1 MATELASAYLSLI
14 PTIRNAG
21 KQISAQ
27 LDGIDVSSSGRKM
40 GKQLSDGV
48 SSALSSDGVSAFEN
62 AVAKASA
69 NVGRAMNAEKDAA
82 TQLAIAE
89 QRLNETRGK
98 YAAGSSQVMAAE
110 ARVETAKRKHA
121 QATENLKS
129 AEAKLKTAET
139 ELSSANTRLAST
151 SDTASGG
158 LKRMGGAAKGAT
170 TAVKAVG
177 AAAIAAAAAALGA
190 FAGKA
195 AQASDATHKFRQTL
209 DFAGLD
215 DSTISA
221 LTESTQKYADQT
233 VYGLEDIQ
241 TITAQLA
248 ANGVADYDKLAEA
261 AGNLNAAAGGNA
273 ETYKTVGMVMTQTS
287 GLGKLTT
294 ENFNQ
299 LSEAIPGASGK
310 LKQALSDMGAYEGGV
325 GNFNKAM
332 ENGEISAEEFNQAVM
347 DLGFDE
353 AAVEAAKSTAT
364 FEGAMGN
371 LEAAASAGMVKIV
384 DQVKPYITNAING
397 VTPVIEGAFNVV
409 AEGVGRVIEGIK
421 GFGERMAPVFEP
433 VAQAARDAA
442 PLFQQIG
449 EKVIGELAPA
459 LENVGLAFEKV
470 IAAVAPFAETVVST
484 VAPVVADIAGKVTD
498 LATKISEDLAPII
511 EGIAQVV
518 AAVMPAI
525 QAAWTIAMNAIRG
538 VIDAV
543 WPYIEQVIG
552 TAMTI
557 IKDIINVV
565 LAIINGDWGAVWEGI
580 KTLLS
585 DVWEGIKSLISGAI
599 DAVKGVISTALDT
612 IKSIWDGA
620 WSGISSFFGGIW
632 DGIKQGASDGINAV
646 IDAVSGIKDK
656 ITGFFSDAGQWLVD
670 AGKNILQG
678 LWDGISGALDWLGDK
693 LGGIGDFIIEHKG
706 PPSYDRIMLAEN
718 GELIMRGLIDG
729 IVGQKPALASALAGI
744 GGQVEAAATWGAPSV
759 AGRRDEGA
767 SVVAWLDANLPA
779 IIQRYTPVTGERDF
793 ARMARGA
800 VSRA

>member
-27 LDGIDVSSSGRKM
+27 LDGIDVSDSGRKM

-48 SSALSSDGVSAFEN
+48 ASSLSSDSVSAFES

-69 NVGRAMNAEKDAA
+69 NVGRAMSAEKDAA

-110 ARVETAKRKHA
+110 ARVESAKRRHA

-151 SDTASGG
+151 SGTASGG

-177 AAAIAAAAAALGA
+177 AAAIAAAAAAFGA
-190 FAGKA
+190 LAGKA
-195 AQASDATHKFRQTL
+195 AQASDATHKFKQTL
-209 DFAGLD
+209 NFAGLD

-241 TITAQLA
+241 AITAQLA

-332 ENGEISAEEFNQAVM
+332 ENGEISAEEFNRAVM
-347 DLGFDE
+347 ELGFDE
-353 AAVEAAKSTAT
+353 AAVEAAKSTET
-364 FEGAMGN
+364 FEGALGN

-384 DQVKPYITNAING
+384 DQVKPYITSAING

-409 AEGVGRVIEGIK
+409 AEGVGRVVDGIK
-421 GFGERMAPVFEP
+421 QFGERMAPVFEP
-433 VAQAARDAA
+433 VAQAARDIA
-442 PLFQQIG
+442 PLFEQIG
-449 EKVIGELAPA
+449 GKVTGELAPA

-470 IAAVAPFAETVVST
+470 IEAVAPFAETIVST
-484 VAPVVADIAGKVTD
+484 VGPIVADISGKFVD
-498 LATKISEDLAPII
+498 LGTTISEKLAPII
-511 EGIAQVV
+511 EGLAQIV
-518 AAVMPAI
+518 AVAMPYI
-525 QAAWTIAMNAIRG
+525 QAVWTNVTNAIKG
-538 VIDAV
+538 VVDAV
-543 WPYIEQVIG
+543 WPIIEQVIN

-557 IKDIINVV
+557 IQDVINVV
-565 LAIINGDWGAVWEGI
+565 LALISGDWGAVWEGI
-580 KTLLS
+580 KTLVF
-585 DVWEGIKSLISGAI
+585 DVWEGIKSLIGTAI
-599 DAVKGVISTALDT
+599 ESVKGVISTALDT

-678 LWDGISGALDWLGDK
+678 LWDGISGALGWLGDQ

-706 PPSYDRIMLAEN
+706 PPSYDRVMLAKN
-718 GELIMRGLIDG
+718 GELIMCGLIDG
-729 IVGQKPALASALAGI
+729 IVGQKPALASALAGV

-779 IIQRYTPVTGERDF
+779 IIQRYTPVTGEREF

>member
-27 LDGIDVSSSGRKM
+27 LDGIDVSDSGRKM

-48 SSALSSDGVSAFEN
+48 ASSLSSDSVSAFES

-151 SDTASGG
+151 SGTASGG

-177 AAAIAAAAAALGA
+177 AAAIAAAAAAFGA
-190 FAGKA
+190 LAGKA

-215 DSTISA
+215 NSTISA

-332 ENGEISAEEFNQAVM
+332 ENGEISAEEFNRAVM
-347 DLGFDE
+347 NLGFDE
-353 AAVEAAKSTAT
+353 AAVEAAKSTET
-364 FEGAMGN
+364 FEGALGN

-384 DQVKPYITNAING
+384 DQVKPYITSAING

-409 AEGVGRVIEGIK
+409 AEGVGRVVDGVK
-421 GFGERMAPVFEP
+421 QFGERMAPVFEP
-433 VAQAARDAA
+433 VAQAARDIA
-442 PLFQQIG
+442 PLFEQIG
-449 EKVIGELAPA
+449 GKVTGELGPALEKVGQAIEKVIE
-459 LENVGLAFEKV
+459 
-470 IAAVAPFAETVVST
+470 AVAPFAETIVST
-484 VAPVVADIAGKVTD
+484 VGPIVADISGKFVD
-498 LATKISEDLAPII
+498 LGTTISEKLAPII
-511 EGIAQVV
+511 EGLAQIV
-518 AAVMPAI
+518 AVAMPYI
-525 QAAWTIAMNAIRG
+525 QAVWTNVTNAIKG
-538 VIDAV
+538 VVDAV
-543 WPYIEQVIG
+543 WPIIEQVIN

-557 IKDIINVV
+557 IKDVINVV
-565 LAIINGDWGAVWEGI
+565 LALISGDWGAVWEGI
-580 KTLLS
+580 KTLVS
-585 DVWEGIKSLISGAI
+585 DVWEGIKSLIGTAI
-599 DAVKGVISTALDT
+599 ESVKGVISSVLDS
-612 IKSIWDGA
+612 IKGIWDET
-620 WSGISSFFGGIW
+620 WNGIKSFFGGLW
-632 DGIKQGASDGINAV
+632 DGIKQAASDGI
-646 IDAVSGIKDK
+646 DAVYNTVTGIKDK
-656 ITGFFSDAGQWLVD
+656 ILGFFGDAGQWLVD

-678 LWDGISGALDWLGDK
+678 LWDGISGALGWLGDQ

-706 PPSYDRIMLAEN
+706 PPSYDRVMLAKN

-779 IIQRYTPVTGERDF
+779 IIQRYTPVTGEREF

>member
-27 LDGIDVSSSGRKM
+27 LDGVDVSSSGRKM

-48 SSALSSDGVSAFEN
+48 ASSLSSDSVSAFEN

-69 NVGRAMNAEKDAA
+69 NVGRAMNEEKDAA

-110 ARVETAKRKHA
+110 ARVESAKRKHA
-121 QATENLKS
+121 QATENVKN

-151 SDTASGG
+151 SSTASGG

-177 AAAIAAAAAALGA
+177 AAAIAAAAAALGV

-221 LTESTQKYADQT
+221 LTESTQKYADDT

-332 ENGEISAEEFNQAVM
+332 ENGEISAEEFNRAVM
-347 DLGFDE
+347 ELGFED
-353 AAVEAAKSTAT
+353 AAVEAAKSTET

-371 LEAAASAGMVKIV
+371 LEAAATAGMVKIV
-384 DQVKPYITNAING
+384 DQVKPYITSAING

-409 AEGVGRVIEGIK
+409 SEGVGRVVDGIK
-421 GFGERMAPVFEP
+421 QFGERMAPVFEP
-433 VAQAARDAA
+433 VAQAARDIA
-442 PLFQQIG
+442 PLFEQIG
-449 EKVIGELAPA
+449 GKVTGELGPALEKVGQAIEKVIE
-459 LENVGLAFEKV
+459 
-470 IAAVAPFAETVVST
+470 AVAPFAETIVST
-484 VAPVVADIAGKVTD
+484 VGPIVADISGKFVD
-498 LATKISEDLAPII
+498 LGTTISEKLAPII
-511 EGIAQVV
+511 EGLAQIV
-518 AAVMPAI
+518 AVAMPYI
-525 QAAWTIAMNAIRG
+525 QAVWTNVTNAIKG
-538 VIDAV
+538 VVDAV
-543 WPYIEQVIG
+543 WPIIEQVIN

-557 IKDIINVV
+557 IQDVINVV
-565 LAIINGDWGAVWEGI
+565 LALISGDWGAVWEGI
-580 KTLLS
+580 KTLVS
-585 DVWEGIKSLISGAI
+585 DVWEGIKSLIGTAI
-599 DAVKGVISTALDT
+599 ESVKGVISSVLDS
-612 IKSIWDGA
+612 IKGIWDET
-620 WSGISSFFGGIW
+620 WNGIKSFFGGLW
-632 DGIKQGASDGINAV
+632 DGIKQAASDGI
-646 IDAVSGIKDK
+646 DAVYNTVTGIKDK
-656 ITGFFSDAGQWLVD
+656 ILGFFGDAGQWLVD

-678 LWDGISGALDWLGDK
+678 LWDGISGALGWLGDQ

-706 PPSYDRIMLAEN
+706 PPSYDRIMLAKN

-779 IIQRYTPVTGERDF
+779 IIQRYTPVTGERDL

-800 VSRA
+800 VAYA

>member
-27 LDGIDVSSSGRKM
+27 LDGIDVSDSGRKM

-48 SSALSSDGVSAFEN
+48 ASSLSSDSVSAFES

-151 SDTASGG
+151 SGTASGG

-177 AAAIAAAAAALGA
+177 AAAIAAAAAAFGA
-190 FAGKA
+190 LAGKA

-273 ETYKTVGMVMTQTS
+273 ETYKTVGMVMAQTS
-287 GLGKLTT
+287 GFGKLTT

-332 ENGEISAEEFNQAVM
+332 ENGEISAEEFNRAVM
-347 DLGFDE
+347 DLGFGE
-353 AAVEAAKSTAT
+353 AAVEAAKSTET
-364 FEGAMGN
+364 FEGALGN

-384 DQVKPYITNAING
+384 DQVKPYITSAING

-409 AEGVGRVIEGIK
+409 SEGVGRVVDGVK
-421 GFGERMAPVFEP
+421 QFGERMAPVFEP
-433 VAQAARDAA
+433 VAQAARDIA
-442 PLFQQIG
+442 PLFEQIG
-449 EKVIGELAPA
+449 GKVTGELGPALEKVGQAIEKVIE
-459 LENVGLAFEKV
+459 
-470 IAAVAPFAETVVST
+470 AVAPFAETIVST
-484 VAPVVADIAGKVTD
+484 VGPIVADISGKFVD
-498 LATKISEDLAPII
+498 LGTTISEKLAPII
-511 EGIAQVV
+511 EGLAQIV
-518 AAVMPAI
+518 AVAMPYI
-525 QAAWTIAMNAIRG
+525 QAVWTNVTNAIKG
-538 VIDAV
+538 VVDAV
-543 WPYIEQVIG
+543 WPIIEQVIN

-557 IKDIINVV
+557 IQDVINVV
-565 LAIINGDWGAVWEGI
+565 LALISGDWGAVWEGI
-580 KTLLS
+580 KTLVS
-585 DVWEGIKSLISGAI
+585 DVWEGIKSLIGTAI
-599 DAVKGVISTALDT
+599 ESVKGVISSVLDS
-612 IKSIWDGA
+612 IKGIWDET
-620 WSGISSFFGGIW
+620 WNGIKSFFGGLW
-632 DGIKQGASDGINAV
+632 DGIKQAASDGI
-646 IDAVSGIKDK
+646 DAVYNTVTGIKDN
-656 ITGFFSDAGQWLVD
+656 ILGFFGDAGQWLVD

-678 LWDGISGALDWLGDK
+678 LWDGISGALGWLGDQ

-706 PPSYDRIMLAEN
+706 PPSYDRVMLAKN
-718 GELIMRGLIDG
+718 GKLIMRGLIDG